1 MATCLKRTSKLF
13 NISLLQ
19 SSVDISLRDLICP
32 VCRSILIEPVTLPC
46 THNLCL
52 KCLKG
57 TFEHNSLSCPLCR
70 IRVGSWLRTATRTE
84 TLVNNSLWELIRTK
98 FPKEVENKYNGD
110 DKNIELDVEFNSVN
124 KTLSAAG
131 EIRREYEVQLQ
142 MAEEEI
148 QCQRKAEQIASEAL
162 IRKIQEEEQQQL
174 AQLTQDQL
182 LAKSLVKKQIAE
194 KHKEASKYYNTYPYA
209 ANNLF
214 HTSKFNVSTMTET
227 NSCKMEPHSSKCEK
241 EIVLE
246 PQDNSG
252 LRRSNQ
258 LRRSLIS
265 KIRAE
270 RYAFSIKSND
280 SSNVCNDSMGKFC
293 CQKPMPIY
301 NATARTLK
309 HQATTKMIES
319 CMSNYPIESGT
330 SSSKIYG
337 TQSKEE
343 LHVPDDVVN
352 SKKKS
357 LGVEVCISSGDDDER
372 MGSAESAGSHDSI
385 NQEIH
390 HFKPIKAMPRT
401 PLKISTDGR
410 QIDPKLIRVVPI
422 LKRISNV
429 IPKPPSQTHFK
440 RIIGCSWSAF
450 RGKTKQHIKE
460 KEIYQEE
467 IEQKPSTSYNQSQVI
482 SNKIV
487 KSQIHES
494 IRKLDFASET
504 SFDSNKNYAKSTNKV
519 INGTRIGKKLISDDH
534 RDIKKV
540 EKSWKSDIRNG
551 MVCKSKRQKNLWIKK
566 DTRSVTGTKYVDDIE
581 MRNSTS
587 SSISVKI
594 NSSYGEEIEVQR
606 EDERTVENIAERIKK
621 RKINMDKK
629 NSDSMCSLNSESEV
643 IMKKNTRK
651 RLYRKQNLEYKVTD
665 NVPVTVQKRNKTKHT
680 KTALP
685 KTKQQRARRAK
696 QSSTESSEK
705 SDGSIGLSCQMNNFP
720 LRKTARNGKHNN
732 SINSEQ
738 HVNVSDENMDSNN
751 YDSSESCSE
760 LHECMSENNN
770 TTEVHTVEDKSILS
784 DEEIIKEQER
794 MERLVIQEKEDFEL
808 ALRLQAKF
816 DEMERIAGRTRRSKK
831 AIESETIELDLYK
844 IDAGRNVQKAINS
857 HTAKPSILNHTVT
870 TEAKKRGR
878 PPKRIK

>member
-1 MATCLKRTSKLF
+1 M
-13 NISLLQ
+13 
-19 SSVDISLRDLICP
+19 
-32 VCRSILIEPVTLPC
+32 
-46 THNLCL
+46 
-52 KCLKG
+52 
-57 TFEHNSLSCPLCR
+57 
-70 IRVGSWLRTATRTE
+70 
-84 TLVNNSLWELIRTK
+84 
-98 FPKEVENKYNGD
+98 
-110 DKNIELDVEFNSVN
+110 FNS
-124 KTLSAAG
+124 
-131 EIRREYEVQLQ
+131 
-142 MAEEEI
+142 
-148 QCQRKAEQIASEAL
+148 RKKNVVIF
-162 IRKIQEEEQQQL
+162 
-174 AQLTQDQL
+174 
-182 LAKSLVKKQIAE
+182 
-194 KHKEASKYYNTYPYA
+194 
-209 ANNLF
+209 LF
-214 HTSKFNVSTMTET
+214 
-227 NSCKMEPHSSKCEK
+227 
-241 EIVLE
+241 
-246 PQDNSG
+246 
-252 LRRSNQ
+252 
-258 LRRSLIS
+258 
-265 KIRAE
+265 
-270 RYAFSIKSND
+270 
-280 SSNVCNDSMGKFC
+280 
-293 CQKPMPIY
+293 
-301 NATARTLK
+301 
-309 HQATTKMIES
+309 
-319 CMSNYPIESGT
+319 
-330 SSSKIYG
+330 
-337 TQSKEE
+337 
-343 LHVPDDVVN
+343 VV
-352 SKKKS
+352 
-357 LGVEVCISSGDDDER
+357 
-372 MGSAESAGSHDSI
+372 
-385 NQEIH
+385 
-390 HFKPIKAMPRT
+390 
-401 PLKISTDGR
+401 
-410 QIDPKLIRVVPI
+410 
-422 LKRISNV
+422 
-429 IPKPPSQTHFK
+429 
-440 RIIGCSWSAF
+440 
-450 RGKTKQHIKE
+450 GKTKQHIKE

-482 SNKIV
+482 SNKVV

-494 IRKLDFASET
+494 IRKLDFATET
-504 SFDSNKNYAKSTNKV
+504 SFDSNKNYAKNTNKV
-519 INGTRIGKKLISDDH
+519 INGTKIGKKLISEDH
-534 RDIKKV
+534 RDTKKV

-566 DTRSVTGTKYVDDIE
+566 DTRSVTSTKYVDDIE
-581 MRNSTS
+581 MRNSTC

-594 NSSYGEEIEVQR
+594 NSSYDEQIEVQR

-685 KTKQQRARRAK
+685 KSKQQRTRRAK

-705 SDGSIGLSCQMNNFP
+705 SDGSIGLSCQINNFA
-720 LRKTARNGKHNN
+720 LRKTARNAKHNN

-770 TTEVHTVEDKSILS
+770 TTEVHTVGEKSILS

-857 HTAKPSILNHTVT
+857 HTAKSSILNHTVT